1 MYFSVQL
8 FKKKGIHLKRI
19 VIDHVARISYDVATN
34 QVWLQGIFNKF
45 KFARRNFRY
54 GAADDTYG
62 RSIYTGTNF
71 EQLSKYEIT
80 SKSTESYTFYH

>member
-1 MYFSVQL
+1 MSVFL
-8 FKKKGIHLKRI
+8 STAVKKERYTFKTNHC
-19 VIDHVARISYDVATN
+19 VIDHAARISYDVATN

-62 RSIYTGTNF
+62 RSIYTGTTF
-71 EQLSKYEIT
+71 EQLSK
-80 SKSTESYTFYH
+80 